1 MAAALGAA
9 YAGAVFAGGPRR
21 LDVTRARAMFTG
33 LDGSAV
39 RRVGVCAADPIDDI
53 LRLADAT
60 ALHVLQLHDGATL
73 DRILSLRSGFSGAI
87 WAVVRVRGAE
97 IDRID
102 EALLTSVDAV
112 VLDTAVDGRS
122 GGTGVAF
129 DWAAAAPAVRDVAT
143 RTPVVLAGG
152 LRPANVAEA
161 VRQLAPA
168 VVDVSSGVES
178 SPGIKDHGLMR
189 AFADAVRLR
198 EG

>member
-1 MAAALGAA
+1 MAAVLGAA

-21 LDVTRARAMFTG
+21 LDATRARAMFTG

-161 VRQLAPA
+161 VRQLAPS